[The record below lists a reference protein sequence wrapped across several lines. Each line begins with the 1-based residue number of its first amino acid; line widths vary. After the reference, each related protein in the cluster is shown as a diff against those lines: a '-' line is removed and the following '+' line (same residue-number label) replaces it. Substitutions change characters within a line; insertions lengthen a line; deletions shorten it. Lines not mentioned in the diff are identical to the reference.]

1 MDIFSSYSIWKNR
14 LLQCRF
20 SLNGQDLVFLFS
32 PSSLNVWFIL
42 IIVVMCSPVLNVL
55 AEQAVHAPA
64 PALSILKCW
73 SRLLGRK
80 VEPRCRRRN
89 LLAWNA
95 DLACILC
102 TKCNERDSFTKWQF
116 PPINCASFLSFNLRH
131 AINCDLLRLGTCLGL
146 RWRQH
151 SGNCGAARQS
161 KWDSPRQ

>member
-14 LLQCRF
+14 LLRCRSF
-20 SLNGQDLVFLFS
+20 PNGQDLVFLFS
-32 PSSLNVWFIL
+32 PSSLSIL
-42 IIVVMCSPVLNVL
+42 SWLCAAPVLDVL
-55 AEQAVHAPA
+55 AEQAVCTPA
-64 PALSILKCW
+64 AALSILKCL

-80 VEPRCRRRN
+80 VEPQCHRRN
-89 LLAWNA
+89 HLAWNT

-146 RWRQH
+146 RWRQY
-151 SGNCGAARQS
+151 SGSCGAARQS
-161 KWDSPRQ
+161 NRDSPRQQNN